1 MNLPMLWQRL
11 REAGSLMVGVPD
23 YERYCE
29 HMQQTHPELPVL
41 SREAFVRNR
50 MLARYGGKASGK
62 CPC

>member
-1 MNLPMLWQRL
+1 MNLQQLWQRL
-11 REAGSLMVGVPD
+11 REGGSLMVGVPD
-23 YERYCE
+23 YDRYRE
-29 HMQQTHPELPVL
+29 HMQASHPGLQVL